1 MAGFFQEG
9 GGATSQ
15 QKKRKGCFWEGHSP
29 LGGKAE
35 GFIMQI
41 TSPSFGAVGEMERA
55 HVSHYLIGAA
65 GKFLI
70 DW

>member
-1 MAGFFQEG
+1 
-9 GGATSQ
+9 
-15 QKKRKGCFWEGHSP
+15 
-29 LGGKAE
+29 
-35 GFIMQI
+35 MQI